1 MPNIVSWQ
9 VPEVCFQFFQSDD
22 NQFFVIHLRLLLH
35 VTKTI
40 DSHRELNRERM
51 KEHRQSSE
59 HRVQELG
66 RQCELNTQRVSKRR
80 QSSKYRA
87 QELDCQRKLN
97 TQRASKHHQSSK
109 YRAQELGR
117 RSELNIQRMRE
128 LLQTMNNNWPEVIP
142 LQQNLHVTRVFMK

>member
-9 VPEVCFQFFQSDD
+9 GPEVCFQFFQSDY

-40 DSHRELNRERM
+40 DSHRERM
-51 KEHRQSSE
+51 KEHCQSSE

-80 QSSKYRA
+80 QSSKYCA

-97 TQRASKHHQSSK
+97 TQRITN
-109 YRAQELGR
+109 LP
-117 RSELNIQRMRE
+117 N
-128 LLQTMNNNWPEVIP
+128 TMLKN
-142 LQQNLHVTRVFMK
+142 